1 MFRSIS
7 LFLGIFSIIISLFSI
22 LHILYSYYF
31 EFYLNIKSYFLC
43 FLISFIFGFFFI
55 YLQKKDIKQINFFEK
70 LFIVIIGFFYFPI
83 LISIP
88 YFFSIYELSFIES
101 YFESVSGFTTTGF
114 SIFNFPSNIDESL
127 LIWRS
132 SSQWLGGLY
141 FLFSLFL
148 LTDSSNLKIKLFF
161 SNLE

>member
-55 YLQKKDIKQINFFEK
+55 YLQKKDIKQINFFDK

-101 YFESVSGFTTTGF
+101 YFEFF
-114 SIFNFPSNIDESL
+114 FLIFLKCIHYNKAQNIILFRNFPYIK
-127 LIWRS
+127 IHIMI
-132 SSQWLGGLY
+132 
-141 FLFSLFL
+141 FS
-148 LTDSSNLKIKLFF
+148 
-161 SNLE
+161 